1 MFIKQISKVF
11 IVTKIVLVKI
21 KPVIVKQ
28 KSHIIIKNFLVFLNL
43 TSSNKLFL
51 QTKVLFIYTNLKY
64 LINLLKTIILR
75 LFKQFC
81 CSKDNP

>member
-64 LINLLKTIILR
+64 LINLLNTIILR
-75 LFKQFC
+75 LFK
-81 CSKDNP
+81 